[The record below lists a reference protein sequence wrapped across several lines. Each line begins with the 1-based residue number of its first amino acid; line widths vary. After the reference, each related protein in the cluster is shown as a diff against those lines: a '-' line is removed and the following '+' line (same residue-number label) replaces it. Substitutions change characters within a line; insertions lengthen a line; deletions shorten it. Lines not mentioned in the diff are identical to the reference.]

1 MKYATTILFLFL
13 FAVAATAQTPSETFK
28 TLLPDMGSD
37 DLGKREAAQRN
48 WQNTCMAAGAPG
60 KTAELKEVN
69 DLMVE
74 ALTSNGPLEMK
85 LWLLQ
90 QLQWTGD
97 ASVVPPLVKLLD
109 DKDVRL
115 FDRAA
120 RALALNPSP
129 EAAAALQAVAEKLE
143 GIRGRAVKDAL
154 TARKPEIAEFS
165 ITKARD
171 TMELP
176 YVDTVA
182 FEKAVAG
189 FDKADAQEQARIL
202 AAITVRKDKN
212 SLPIVVKAV
221 KSDDEFVKKNA
232 VLALAKIGTAKEVP
246 LLLDLLNNYDRGLV
260 ETVLIDNA
268 ESGINDALIL
278 AATFEK
284 NWDPF
289 EKIAVVLARRN
300 CAKILPTVL
309 ERVAKTDCPNRKNLL
324 AAAEPIATNG
334 DLGKFVDIAL
344 MIEPGRDRDD
354 AERIIA
360 RIAQGNAETVIAKF
374 NDVNTPA
381 LLTMIGRIGGPQA
394 LEAVRKHRGGKFND
408 DAIRALCNWPNA
420 VVADDLLAI
429 AEDIGMSEQN
439 RIAAVR
445 AFGRVI
451 SLPDDQIGIRISG
464 KDKVAKLD
472 KGISIATR
480 LEDKRFILSRLD
492 AIRVREAA
500 ELAIK
505 YLDNA
510 DLQTEAQRKVV
521 DLAHHNDLRR
531 SNKSLFEPALKRV
544 LAESNDN
551 GLKDRAQRY
560 LDAP

>member
-1 MKYATTILFLFL
+1 MKYTTTILFLFL
-13 FAVAATAQTPSETFK
+13 FSIAAVAQTPTATFK
-28 TLLPDMGSD
+28 KLLPEMGAD
-37 DLGKREAAQRN
+37 DPGKREAAQRD
-48 WQNTCMAAGAPG
+48 WQDVCMAAGAPG
-60 KTAELKEVN
+60 KAAELKEVN
-69 DLMVE
+69 GLMVE
-74 ALTSNGPLEMK
+74 ALAVDTPLETK

-97 ASVVPPLVKLLD
+97 ASVVPTLVKLLD
-109 DKDVRL
+109 DKEVRL

-129 EAAAALQAVAEKLE
+129 EAAAALKAAADKLE
-143 GIRGRAVKDAL
+143 GIRGRAAKDAES
-154 TARKPEIAEFS
+154 ARKPEVVTFKIS
-165 ITKARD
+165 KARD

-176 YVDTVA
+176 YVDAAT
-182 FEKAVAG
+182 FDKAVAG

-202 AAITVRKDKN
+202 AAITVRKDQK
-212 SLPIVVKAV
+212 SLPVVVKAV
-221 KSDDEFVKKNA
+221 GGGDEFVKKNA

-246 LLLDLLNNYDRGLV
+246 LLVGLLNDYDRGLV

-268 ESGINDALIL
+268 EPGVDDALIQV
-278 AATFEK
+278 ANAETDFDRFDK
-284 NWDPF
+284 VA
-289 EKIAVVLARRN
+289 IVLARRN
-300 CAKILPTVL
+300 CTKILPTIL
-309 ERVAKTDCPNRKNLL
+309 ERAAKADCPNRKTLL
-324 AAAEPIATNG
+324 AAAEPIAKAT

-374 NDVNTPA
+374 NDANTSA

-394 LEAVRKHRGGKFND
+394 LDAVKKHRGGKFEN

-420 VVADDLLAI
+420 VVADDLLTI
-429 AEDIGMSEQN
+429 AEDSQASEQN
-439 RIAAVR
+439 RVAAVR

-451 SLPDDQIGIRISG
+451 SLPDDQIGIKISG

-472 KGISIATR
+472 KGISVATR

-492 AIRVREAA
+492 AIRIRESA

-510 DLQTEAQRKVV
+510 DLKEEAQRKVV

-531 SNKSLFEPALKRV
+531 ANKPLFEPALKRV
-544 LAESNDN
+544 LTESNDN

-560 LDAP
+560 LEAP